1 MLYFCLFLTQDATH
15 QLKTGSKDV
24 RTEMSE
30 KRSEFLT
37 QDATHQL
44 KTGSKDVRTEMS
56 EKRSEENGFLRPYMA
71 SSEMDYFNFDFEIA
85 NEKGDW
91 KCKTE
96 KVNL

>member
-1 MLYFCLFLTQDATH
+1 
-15 QLKTGSKDV
+15 
-24 RTEMSE
+24 MSE

-96 KVNL
+96 KVNLWMSSLQFRFLLRVFIYYKGLYVL